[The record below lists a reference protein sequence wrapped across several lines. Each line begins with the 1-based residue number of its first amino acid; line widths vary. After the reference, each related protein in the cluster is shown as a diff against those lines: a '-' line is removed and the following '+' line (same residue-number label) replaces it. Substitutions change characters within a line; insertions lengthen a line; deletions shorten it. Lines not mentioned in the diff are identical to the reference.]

1 MDIKLRAKALIKSD
15 EGEDKN
21 PGDGIAEPYLC
32 TAGEWTWVW
41 GININ
46 NGLDQADTLLVL
58 REGANFATADKI
70 LDRRIEAAYQNCRK
84 IFPRFD
90 LFTDNRQ
97 VAFINMMYQLGYRNF
112 YGFHGMI
119 DHALNGRWAQAAD
132 AALDSKWAKN
142 DSPNRAQRIAAMIR
156 EG

>member
-1 MDIKLRAKALIKSD
+1 MVIEKAVQSIKND
-15 EGEDKN
+15 EDTRPDSEKLM
-21 PGDGIAEPYLC
+21 PYLC
-32 TAGEWTWVW
+32 PAGEWTWAW

-46 NGLDQADTLLVL
+46 NGLDQSDTLLVL
-58 REGANFATADKI
+58 REGANLVTAEKI
-70 LDRRIEAAYQNCRK
+70 VRRRVQAAYQDCRK

-132 AALDSKWAKN
+132 EALDSKWAKN